1 MTHIELPR
9 ALEDYFAFAETD
21 PTRTGRR
28 FSISMP
34 YFDGARLDR
43 LQWWYHLSH
52 EQEER
57 LGDTHIRNLREQ
69 ATARFRRHI
78 ERWLENTGQKL
89 YGDEPIPHIG
99 IAKAADAPAAAVAN
113 APAEAVAESAATPA
127 EASGNVLPWP
137 AEKVANG

>member
-1 MTHIELPR
+1 MTPIELPR

-21 PTRTGRR
+21 PTRAGRR

-43 LQWWYHLSH
+43 LQWWYHLTR

-57 LGDTHIRNLREQ
+57 LGDTILQSLREQ

-89 YGDEPIPHIG
+89 YGNEPIPHIG
-99 IAKAADAPAAAVAN
+99 VVEAADAPAVAPTN
-113 APAEAVAESAATPA
+113 APAEAITESATTPD
-127 EASGNVLPWP
+127 ASGNVLPWP